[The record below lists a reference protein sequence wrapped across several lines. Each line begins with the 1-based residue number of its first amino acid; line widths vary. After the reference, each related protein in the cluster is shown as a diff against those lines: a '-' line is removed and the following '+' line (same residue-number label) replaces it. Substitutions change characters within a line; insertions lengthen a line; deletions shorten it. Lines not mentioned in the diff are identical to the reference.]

1 MMRNSIL
8 SKIIFLFWETL
19 SKIIKCFLIISNKK
33 NVVLR
38 LIQWWCICVVGTCKS
53 ELKSLN
59 EIKVNRYMSHLVF
72 YFSVLLYV
80 QSITLYVFGDI
91 LVLSLINLK
100 LKEDVIN
107 SEIDFKFHPS
117 IQGISD
123 VSHEYIQSITLYFCR
138 DIRMLSLI
146 NFKDVL

>member
-1 MMRNSIL
+1 
-8 SKIIFLFWETL
+8 
-19 SKIIKCFLIISNKK
+19 
-33 NVVLR
+33 
-38 LIQWWCICVVGTCKS
+38 
-53 ELKSLN
+53 
-59 EIKVNRYMSHLVF
+59 MSHLVF

-80 QSITLYVFGDI
+80 QSITLYDFGDI

-117 IQGISD
+117 MQGISD
-123 VSHEYIQSITLYFCR
+123 VTHEYIQSITLYFCR